1 MNTLLVSAIPI
12 VKTLEITSAVVGNA
26 IYKAILDDAIEGVKS
41 GSSISESLGR
51 HPEIPGIM
59 TQMMR
64 VGEETG
70 ELGNILKTLSRFY
83 AREVTNAVDALVS
96 LIEPAMVIMLGL
108 GVGFLLASI
117 LMPIYNISAAQ

>member
-1 MNTLLVSAIPI
+1 MLYRSFNT
-12 VKTLEITSAVVGNA
+12 
-26 IYKAILDDAIEGVKS
+26 KS
-41 GSSISESLGR
+41 GNPISESLGR

-59 TQMMR
+59 VQMMK

-83 AREVTNAVDALVS
+83 AREVTNAVDTLIS
-96 LIEPAMVIMLGL
+96 LIEPAMVVFLGL

-117 LMPIYNISAAQ
+117 LIPIYNISAGQ